1 MSFDSFLSKLKTKAS
16 ELKTEALKYKNKDFL
31 NAARAGSAL
40 IAMADGSVSAEE
52 KQKMVKFI
60 ESNDALSV
68 FTTTDVIK
76 AFQDFVSQLE
86 FDKDIGEAK
95 AYQALGKMKSNVEAS
110 RLLVRMIIAVASS
123 DGNFDANEQ
132 RVASKIAPRMVARLA
147 ENSSQRKSTNKVLA
161 ATCWSMPV
169 STRLAKV
176 RLKNGPRKEYEVRDS
191 SIRMLN
197 RASETAMRRVRM
209 PAMRTE

>member
-31 NAARAGSAL
+31 NAA
-40 IAMADGSVSAEE
+40 MADGSVSSEE

-68 FTTTDVIK
+68 FPTTDVIK

-110 RLLVRMIIAVASS
+110 RLLVRMIIAIASS

-132 RVASKIAPRMVARLA
+132 RVASKIARELNLNPA
-147 ENSSQRKSTNKVLA
+147 EFELQ
-161 ATCWSMPV
+161 
-169 STRLAKV
+169 
-176 RLKNGPRKEYEVRDS
+176 
-191 SIRMLN
+191 
-197 RASETAMRRVRM
+197 
-209 PAMRTE
+209 